1 MILDLREL
9 KKVGKTEE
17 SFFFEYEPKTELSA
31 IPETKVSVPVK
42 VEGTIY
48 VTGEHSAE
56 ISGEVTF
63 VLRGECTRCLE
74 DAEREYVVSFDEV
87 AGEGDGYPVVNDK
100 IDLGKIVDDAV
111 IVNMPVKFLC
121 KDDCKG
127 ICPNCG
133 VNLNVADCKC
143 DK

>member
-48 VTGEHSAE
+48 LTGEHSAE
-56 ISGEVTF
+56 ICGEITF

-74 DAEREYVVSFDEV
+74 YAEREYVVSFDEA
-87 AGEGDGYPVVNDK
+87 AGEEDGYPVINDK

-127 ICPNCG
+127 ICPGCG

-143 DK
+143 EK

>member
-1 MILDLREL
+1 M
-9 KKVGKTEE
+9 
-17 SFFFEYEPKTELSA
+17 
-31 IPETKVSVPVK
+31 K

-87 AGEGDGYPVVNDK
+87 AGEEDGYPVVNDK

>member
-87 AGEGDGYPVVNDK
+87 AGEEDGYPVENDK